1 MSIRTIAKMTGLSIT
16 TVSHAL
22 NGTRAVS
29 QRSMDLINEAA
40 AQINYRPNL
49 AAQMMKTHR
58 SRTVALIIPE
68 TEQNNS
74 TNCFFFDVMNGA
86 KSRLEESSYELIV
99 STYPESKT
107 KDFFDGMS
115 ILHRR
120 WVDGILLVPPTLY
133 SEDISFIKECN
144 VPVVLVDRWVEG
156 EDLPL
161 VCSNNREITVEAMKT
176 LYEAGR
182 RKIAFI
188 GAMFPNSTAAERYQ
202 GYLDVLEEL
211 GLPLDE
217 RLICREEAYSI
228 PCGMR
233 AAAKVLEAGADAI
246 FAANSMLCMG
256 TVKQLQNC
264 GVRVPEDVA
273 IIGFDNYEWTEITN
287 PPLTAVTQNANLM
300 GRTASEQ
307 LLKIL
312 NGEELEEKTVRI
324 PATLT
329 MRQSH
334 GN

>member
-1 MSIRTIAKMTGLSIT
+1 MSIRTIAQMTGLSIT

-86 KSRLEESSYELIV
+86 KARLKESSYELIV

-107 KDFFDGMS
+107 KDFFSGMS

-133 SEDISFIKECN
+133 RDDIAFIKECN
-144 VPVVLVDRWVEG
+144 VPVILVDRWVEG
-156 EDLPL
+156 ESLPL
-161 VCSNNREITVEAMKT
+161 VCSNNREVTMEAVKT
-176 LYEAGR
+176 IYDSGH

-188 GAMFPNSTAAERYQ
+188 GAMLPNSTAVERYQ

-217 RLICREEAYSI
+217 RLICRTEAYSI
-228 PCGMR
+228 PCGMQ
-233 AAAKVLEAGADAI
+233 AAAQVLDAGADAI
-246 FAANSMLCMG
+246 FAANSTLCMG
-256 TVKQLQNC
+256 TVKQLRSC
-264 GVRVPEDVA
+264 GVRIPEDVA
-273 IIGFDNYEWTEITN
+273 LIGFDNYEWTEITD

-300 GRTASEQ
+300 GYTASEQ
-307 LLKIL
+307 LLRIL
-312 NGEELEEKTVRI
+312 DGEELEETTVRI

-329 MRQSH
+329 LRQSH
-334 GN
+334 GG